1 MVHYYMRHPFGVG
14 GLAVLVLL
22 LAACTGDRGPTGPQ
36 GPGGTMEIGRAH
48 V

>member
-22 LAACTGDRGPTGPQ
+22 LAACTGDRGPTSIKSAGL
-36 GPGGTMEIGRAH
+36 GTSKH
-48 V
+48 Y